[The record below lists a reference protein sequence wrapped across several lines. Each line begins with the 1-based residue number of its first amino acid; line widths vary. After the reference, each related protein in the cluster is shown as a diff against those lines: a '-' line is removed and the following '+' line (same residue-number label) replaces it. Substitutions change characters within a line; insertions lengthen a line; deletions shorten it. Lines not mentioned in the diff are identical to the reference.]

1 MLVCVLDSYTIYF
14 SLLFRLNRNGNSEF
28 LKYTI
33 HFNIFLVLYPSHF
46 VESLLP
52 KLDHEY
58 SNMLQAQKIWKAE
71 GRDDAKKLGR
81 DQTIVM
87 CILQF
92 SVFQSVFQ

>member
-1 MLVCVLDSYTIYF
+1 M
-14 SLLFRLNRNGNSEF
+14 
-28 LKYTI
+28 
-33 HFNIFLVLYPSHF
+33 LYPSHF

-58 SNMLQAQKIWKAE
+58 SNMPQAQKIWKVE

-92 SVFQSVFQ
+92 NVFQSVFQ